1 MSSDDV
7 PLTIEYTI
15 NFFSYGDELEIDG
28 KTYTCDKYGK
38 LSEVLPEFI
47 LGDVNGDGDVT
58 VEDVTMISRYN
69 AEYIELD
76 EIQQLAGDVDHDGAV
91 TVSDATLIQ
100 RYLAEFIDK
109 LE

>member
-1 MSSDDV
+1 
-7 PLTIEYTI
+7 
-15 NFFSYGDELEIDG
+15 
-28 KTYTCDKYGK
+28 
-38 LSEVLPEFI
+38 
-47 LGDVNGDGDVT
+47 
-58 VEDVTMISRYN
+58 MISRYN